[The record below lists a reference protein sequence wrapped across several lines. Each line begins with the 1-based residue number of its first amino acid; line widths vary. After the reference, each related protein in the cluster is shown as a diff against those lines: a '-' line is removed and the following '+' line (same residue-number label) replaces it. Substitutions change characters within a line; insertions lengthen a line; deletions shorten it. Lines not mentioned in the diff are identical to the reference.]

1 MIVTVA
7 MKVPVLRSYLPP
19 RLIVHAASDSGQGST
34 TTQLEGLVSL
44 MRSETADDHLGGRA
58 LLNALSTA
66 MFALVLRLASE
77 AHDAPRGLLAVAG
90 HPRLAPAMVALFQN
104 PSRAWSLPELARLCN
119 MSRATFVRQFQ
130 DKLGRSAA
138 DLMTDIRMTLA
149 ANKLQTSDL
158 STGDVA
164 EEVGYR
170 SEAAF
175 QRAFKAYVGATPAKW
190 RKTQVLPDQRKAEV

>member
-1 MIVTVA
+1 
-7 MKVPVLRSYLPP
+7 
-19 RLIVHAASDSGQGST
+19 
-34 TTQLEGLVSL
+34 
-44 MRSETADDHLGGRA
+44 
-58 LLNALSTA
+58 
-66 MFALVLRLASE
+66 
-77 AHDAPRGLLAVAG
+77 
-90 HPRLAPAMVALFQN
+90 MVALFQN

>member
-77 AHDAPRGLLAVAG
+77 AHDVPRGLLAVAG

-104 PSRAWSLPELARLCN
+104 PSRSMVAAGACAPVQHVASDVCPSVSGQAW
-119 MSRATFVRQFQ
+119 T
-130 DKLGRSAA
+130 LGRRSHDGHPHDTGRKQTA
-138 DLMTDIRMTLA
+138 D
-149 ANKLQTSDL
+149 
-158 STGDVA
+158 V
-164 EEVGYR
+164 R
-170 SEAAF
+170 SF
-175 QRAFKAYVGATPAKW
+175 NR
-190 RKTQVLPDQRKAEV
+190 